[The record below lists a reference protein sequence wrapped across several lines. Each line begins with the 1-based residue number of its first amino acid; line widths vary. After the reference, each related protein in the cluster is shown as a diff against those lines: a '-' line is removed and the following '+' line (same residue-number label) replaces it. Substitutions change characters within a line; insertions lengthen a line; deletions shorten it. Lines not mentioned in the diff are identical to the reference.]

1 MQRNQKKKHQY
12 LEPIPPERIQ
22 QIIER
27 WKTSQLNS
35 IPIIATEFQLPQTK
49 IHSIINKYLSSKIL
63 P

>member
-1 MQRNQKKKHQY
+1 MKRNQKKKRK
-12 LEPIPPERIQ
+12 LPEEVPPERIQ

-35 IPIIATEFQLPQTK
+35 IPTIATEFQLPETR
-49 IHSIINKYLSSKIL
+49 IHLIINKYLSSKIL